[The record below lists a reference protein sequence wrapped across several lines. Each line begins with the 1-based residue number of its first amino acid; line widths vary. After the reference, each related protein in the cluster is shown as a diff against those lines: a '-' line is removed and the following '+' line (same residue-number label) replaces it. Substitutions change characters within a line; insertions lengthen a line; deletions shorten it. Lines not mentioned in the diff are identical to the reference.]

1 MLHYVMT
8 TRHVHVCVIQVIK
21 QVGINVFQKQ
31 LVGVV
36 VVVALRVVVVVEEH
50 VRTLQVLHALRVVMQ
65 VHQAQVV
72 VVNNYHV
79 VHNAL
84 QENAGHTA
92 VVRDVSVNHQVYS
105 WLRL

>member
-1 MLHYVMT
+1 MLHYDMT
-8 TRHVHVCVIQVIK
+8 TKYVHVCVIQVIK
-21 QVGINVFQKQ
+21 QVVINVFQKQ
-31 LVGVV
+31 LVGVA
-36 VVVALRVVVVVEEH
+36 VALRVVVVVEEH
-50 VRTLQVLHALRVVMQ
+50 VRTLQVLHVLHVVMQ

-84 QENAGHTA
+84 QENAGHIA